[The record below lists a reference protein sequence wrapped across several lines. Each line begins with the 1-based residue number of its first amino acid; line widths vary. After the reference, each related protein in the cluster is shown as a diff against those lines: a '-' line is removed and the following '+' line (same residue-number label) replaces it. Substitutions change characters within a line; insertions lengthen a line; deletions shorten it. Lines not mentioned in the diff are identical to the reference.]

1 MSLCLACGFCCDGT
15 LFNRVPLLEAEV
27 EPLRKQL
34 AIPAGRFHGE
44 QPCPALKGTVC
55 DVYAARP
62 LTCRRYRCL
71 LLEAHEAGEVG
82 EAEAITIVEAA
93 RRTRGELARSLG
105 RVDGGRVVEDARR
118 SAASLDE
125 TSRGLL
131 DALERQLTFHFLG
144 QRARQR

>member
-1 MSLCLACGFCCDGT
+1 LSLCLACGFCCDGT
-15 LFNRVPLLEAEV
+15 LFNRVPLQEAEV
-27 EPLRKQL
+27 EPLREAL

-55 DVYAARP
+55 GVYGARP

-71 LLEAHEAGEVG
+71 LLEAHEADEVG
-82 EAEAITIVEAA
+82 EAEAIAIVETA
-93 RRTRGELARSLG
+93 RRARGELARSLG
-105 RVDGGRVVEDARR
+105 RVDGGLVVEDARR
-118 SAASLDE
+118 SAASLDA
-125 TSRGLL
+125 TTRGLL